1 MGMYFYPR
9 LTAVAANNKEVNRL
23 VNEQTEI
30 GILLALPGLLG
41 TMIFSPWVIKLLY
54 STQFI
59 EAANLLPWF
68 ILGIFGR
75 VVSWPLGFVQ
85 LAKGAA
91 RWFAATEFVINGL
104 HLFLIWLGLRWFGL
118 KGVAVAFAILYGFY
132 TLLML
137 LVAGRLSHFCWSGTT
152 LRLLMEACA
161 LLAGVFLL
169 ARFASSSIAL
179 VLGGI
184 IVSAC
189 GLVCLR
195 RICLRL
201 GKNHRVT
208 VWLGRIP
215 SLGPAADLNNCRHEA
230 KADETPLVSF
240 ILLAYNQERFVREA
254 VAGALAQTYSPL
266 EIILSDDC
274 STDETFRLMCQ
285 AAEEYDGPHRL
296 ILNRNKVNIG
306 IAEHLNLLT
315 KTASGS
321 IFVVAAADDVSLP
334 HRTEALIGQF
344 KNNPSVTAAYSGAI
358 DEDEKGREIAKSA
371 VNEPSTERF
380 RPHSIINSLFGGFG
394 ATYAWRREVFERFG
408 PISARLRSEDVVI
421 PFRCALLGEI
431 NYTDIPLVHYRRHQT
446 NTWKHTHEF
455 ASWRDYYGWHK
466 ARAQDVIEVLSQMSA
481 DLVRLCT

>member
-1 MGMYFYPR
+1 M
-9 LTAVAANNKEVNRL
+9 
-23 VNEQTEI
+23 
-30 GILLALPGLLG
+30 
-41 TMIFSPWVIKLLY
+41 
-54 STQFI
+54 
-59 EAANLLPWF
+59 
-68 ILGIFGR
+68 
-75 VVSWPLGFVQ
+75 
-85 LAKGAA
+85 
-91 RWFAATEFVINGL
+91 
-104 HLFLIWLGLRWFGL
+104 
-118 KGVAVAFAILYGFY
+118 
-132 TLLML
+132 
-137 LVAGRLSHFCWSGTT
+137 
-152 LRLLMEACA
+152 
-161 LLAGVFLL
+161 
-169 ARFASSSIAL
+169 
-179 VLGGI
+179 
-184 IVSAC
+184 
-189 GLVCLR
+189 
-195 RICLRL
+195 
-201 GKNHRVT
+201 
-208 VWLGRIP
+208 
-215 SLGPAADLNNCRHEA
+215 EA

-344 KNNPSVTAAYSGAI
+344 KNNPSVTAAFSGAI
-358 DEDEKGREIAKSA
+358 DVDEKGREIAKSA

-481 DLVRLCT
+481 DLAAFAARNGIDFSASEEFSSAASAVRIKREEYETELHLCCFAQASKRDAMRYILRRRAALGLGVRFMMRAFLQAMLPQVYFQVRRIRQRRAI